1 MFDDL
6 QAGYSAALSRDSVE
20 IRTLN
25 DRSTSE
31 VSRLLDTLKD
41 ALNASK
47 TDLAI
52 ALNSFKA
59 DSLEESQRVSMRL
72 HQEDGRLTVRMG
84 AFKTATENVK
94 LRAISLFSVVLC
106 AACVMVAAK
115 AKAPKKRAPAKHDV
129 SEEVYV

>member
-1 MFDDL
+1 M
-6 QAGYSAALSRDSVE
+6 
-20 IRTLN
+20 N
-25 DRSTSE
+25 DKSTSE
-31 VSRLLDTLKD
+31 LSRLLDTLKD

-59 DSLEESQRVSMRL
+59 DSLEETQRGGMRL
-72 HQEDGRLTVRMG
+72 HQEEGRLTVRMG

-106 AACVMVAAK
+106 AACVVVAAK
-115 AKAPKKRAPAKHDV
+115 AKTPKNKKKGSEQRHDV
-129 SEEVYV
+129 SEEVLV